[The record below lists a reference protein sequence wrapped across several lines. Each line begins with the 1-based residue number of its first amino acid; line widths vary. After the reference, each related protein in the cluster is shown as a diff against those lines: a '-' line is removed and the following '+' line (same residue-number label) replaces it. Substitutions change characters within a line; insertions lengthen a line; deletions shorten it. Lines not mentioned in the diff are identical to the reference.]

1 MNHSYLDTGVAKQYV
16 VRIPLI
22 DFYTMYCTV
31 FDMLKLVV
39 QRITK
44 LTVWI
49 KRIVSHRSGHFL
61 DQQIKVCFS
70 LIIKSLH

>member
-1 MNHSYLDTGVAKQYV
+1 MHKNIYIYITQLMNHSYLDTGVAKQYV
-16 VRIPLI
+16 VRISLI

-44 LTVWI
+44 L
-49 KRIVSHRSGHFL
+49 
-61 DQQIKVCFS
+61 DQTDCESQIG
-70 LIIKSLH
+70 